1 MIERGEVWWAD
12 LGPPRGSEP
21 AYRRPVMVVSSDR
34 YNASRL
40 RTVTVVVMTRNT
52 RLAALPG
59 NVSVP
64 ATLSGLLHDSVANVT
79 QLVTLDRQAM
89 TERVGHLP
97 DWLVEQVGDGLRR
110 ALAL

>member
-1 MIERGEVWWAD
+1 
-12 LGPPRGSEP
+12 
-21 AYRRPVMVVSSDR
+21 MVVSSDR

-40 RTVTVVVMTRNT
+40 RTVTVAVMTRNT

-59 NVSVP
+59 NVSIP
-64 ATLSGLLHDSVANVT
+64 ASISGLPHDSVANVT

-89 TERVGHLP
+89 IECVGYLG

>member
-1 MIERGEVWWAD
+1 MERGEVWWAD

-64 ATLSGLLHDSVANVT
+64 ATLSGLPHDSVANVT

-89 TERVGHLP
+89 TERAGHLP

>member
-1 MIERGEVWWAD
+1 
-12 LGPPRGSEP
+12 
-21 AYRRPVMVVSSDR
+21 MVVSSDR

-64 ATLSGLLHDSVANVT
+64 ATLSGLPHDSVANVT
-79 QLVTLDRQAM
+79 QLVTLDRQTM
-89 TERVGHLP
+89 MERVGHLP

>member
-1 MIERGEVWWAD
+1 VIERGEVWWAN

-21 AYRRPVMVVSSDR
+21 AYRRPVVVVSSDR

-64 ATLSGLLHDSVANVT
+64 ATLSGLPHDSVANVT